1 MRIRLIRVSRFWII
15 LKRIIFQ
22 QKQNMKNLLSVLFLL
37 LAFPLLIL
45 AQKPFNV
52 VIISDGQAAEQTVL
66 EQSIKAEIKALL
78 GTSYDVNFTEI
89 FTDGDIE
96 KAKKEVQTIY
106 QQQTADVLIGT
117 GIVTSRLLANQKNYP
132 LPTIAAINLNNQS
145 SDNHSGISNYTFIQS
160 PFDIKK
166 DLETLVEISKG
177 KKITVLVSPILE
189 TLDFDFKNYLST
201 LTDAALEI
209 VALNDNPQ
217 ITLNAIGE
225 NTNAVYLM
233 SPLARYS
240 ATQTKDLLD
249 GITAKK
255 LPCFSLLDNPT
266 LNYGGYATYSS
277 SENLQKIQRRIA
289 LDIAKIAEGKNP
301 KDFPTKIETFT
312 KQLIINMET
321 VNKTGVYPSWDIL
334 GRATLININKADT
347 DRKISLKSAIAE
359 GLENN
364 LEYKVAKHQTEI
376 VGKDVALAK
385 SNYLPQLEASTMG
398 LFLDE
403 NTVNSSFGT
412 KGTFNWT
419 ATASAS
425 QLILS
430 EPALANITI
439 QKLLLDRQQSVE
451 EQSKLDVILDVAVSY
466 FNYRQVLALTE
477 LQNENVNVK
486 SKNLNIAINKEKVGY
501 SGASDVYRWET
512 ELALAKVD
520 YNAAN
525 AQLKSVQYQLNQIL
539 NRSVK
544 EDFIIADDDFTKN
557 IAAIF
562 DERFLELI
570 SNQSD
575 FRQFADFM
583 VLEAMKNLPEIQQ
596 IDLAIKSQERLLQS
610 NKRAFYM
617 PTIAAVADYNYP
629 ISVVNAGEPLSI
641 PGVIELSPDP
651 FPSWNA
657 AIVVQI
663 PIFSGGSRKHQAQKT
678 EIGLYQLQDQ
688 QADVRNKLELQIRAN
703 MERLNMSYNN
713 LKLSRTAADAAKK
726 NVAIVENLYR
736 EGQVNVTTLVDAQN
750 ALLGAEINAT
760 NTTYQFMIDFF
771 AFERSTGNYMSLETE
786 TQRSELLQRFIQ
798 FKK

>member
-1 MRIRLIRVSRFWII
+1 
-15 LKRIIFQ
+15 
-22 QKQNMKNLLSVLFLL
+22 MKNTTLIPFFLL
-37 LAFPLLIL
+37 LFPFLTF

-52 VIISDGQAAEQTVL
+52 VIISDGQSATQNVM
-66 EQSIKAEIKALL
+66 EQSIKAEITALL

-89 FTDGDIE
+89 FTNGDIE
-96 KAKKEVQTIY
+96 KAKKEVATVY
-106 QQQTADVLIGT
+106 QQHTANVLIGT
-117 GIVTSRLLANQKNYP
+117 GIITSRLLANQKKYP

-145 SDNHSGISNYTFIQS
+145 SDNRSGIFNYTFIQS

-177 KKITVLVSPILE
+177 KKITVLVAPTLE
-189 TLDFDFKNYLST
+189 TLRFDFNNYLST
-201 LTDAALEI
+201 LTDAELEI

-217 ITLNAIGE
+217 ITLNAIGN
-225 NTNAVYLM
+225 NTDAVYLM
-233 SPLARYS
+233 SPLVRYS
-240 ATQTKDLLD
+240 ATQTKELLD
-249 GITAKK
+249 GIITKK

-277 SENLQKIQRRIA
+277 RENLQKIQRRIA
-289 LDIAKIAEGKNP
+289 LNVAKIAEGKNA

-312 KQLIINMET
+312 NQLIINMET

-334 GRATLININKADT
+334 GKATLININKVDT
-347 DRKISLKSAIAE
+347 DRKISLKSVIAE

-364 LEYKVAKHQTEI
+364 LDYKVAKHQTAIAGKEI
-376 VGKDVALAK
+376 SLAK
-385 SNYLPQLEASTMG
+385 SNYLPQIEVSTMG

-403 NTVNSSFGT
+403 NTVNGSFGT
-412 KGTFNWT
+412 KGTFNWS
-419 ATASAS
+419 AAASAS

-439 QKLLLDRQQSVE
+439 QKLLLERQQSAE
-451 EQSKLDVILDVAVSY
+451 QQSKLDVILDVAVSY

-477 LQNENVNVK
+477 LRNENVNVK

-525 AQLKSVQYQLNQIL
+525 AQLKSAQYQLNQIL

-544 EDFIIADDDFTKN
+544 EDFIIADDDFTN
-557 IAAIF
+557 NMAAVF
-562 DERFLELI
+562 DKRFLELI
-570 SNQSD
+570 SNQND
-575 FRQFADFM
+575 FQQFADFM
-583 VLEAMKNLPEIQQ
+583 VSEAMKNLPEIQQ
-596 IDLAIKSQERLLQS
+596 INLAIKAQERLLKS
-610 NKRAFYM
+610 NKRAFYT

-641 PGVIELSPDP
+641 PGIIELNPDP

-657 AIVVQI
+657 AVVVQI

-703 MERLNMSYNN
+703 MERMNMSYNN
-713 LKLSRTAADAAKK
+713 LKLSRTAADAAQK

-736 EGQVNVTTLVDAQN
+736 EGQVNVTILVDAQN

-760 NTTYQFMIDFF
+760 NAVYQFMIDFF
-771 AFERSTGNYMSLETE
+771 AFERSTGNYMSLATE

>member
-1 MRIRLIRVSRFWII
+1 
-15 LKRIIFQ
+15 
-22 QKQNMKNLLSVLFLL
+22 MKTLLSVLFFLL
-37 LAFPLLIL
+37 TFPFLAM
-45 AQKPFNV
+45 AQKPFYV
-52 VIISDGQAAEQTVL
+52 VIVSDGQSATQNIL

-89 FTDGDIE
+89 STNGDIK
-96 KAKKEVQTIY
+96 KAKKEVETVY
-106 QQQTADVLIGT
+106 QQQTANVLIGT
-117 GIVTSRLLANQKNYP
+117 GIVTSRLLATQKSYP

-145 SDNHSGISNYTFIQS
+145 SDNRSAISNYTFIQS

-166 DLETLVEISKG
+166 DLETLVKISKG
-177 KKITVLVSPILE
+177 KKITVLVAPTLE
-189 TLDFDFKNYLST
+189 TLGFDFNNYLST
-201 LTDAALEI
+201 LTDAKLEI
-209 VALNDNPQ
+209 IALNDNPQ
-217 ITLNAIGE
+217 ITLNAIDN

-240 ATQTKDLLD
+240 AAETKELLD
-249 GITAKK
+249 GIIAKK

-266 LNYGGYATYSS
+266 INYSGYATYSS
-277 SENLQKIQRRIA
+277 RENLQKIQRRIA
-289 LDIAKIAEGKNP
+289 LNVAKIAEGKNA
-301 KDFPTKIETFT
+301 KDFPTEIETFT
-312 KQLIINMET
+312 NQLIINMET

-334 GRATLININKADT
+334 GKATLININKVDT

-376 VGKDVALAK
+376 VGKDVSLAR
-385 SNYLPQLEASTMG
+385 SNYLPQLEVSTMG

-403 NTVNSSFGT
+403 NTVNGSFGT

-439 QKLLLDRQQSVE
+439 QKLLLERQQSAE
-451 EQSKLDVILDVAVSY
+451 QQSKLDVILDVAVSY

-477 LQNENVNVK
+477 LRNENVNVK

-525 AQLKSVQYQLNQIL
+525 AQLKSAQYQLNQIL

-544 EDFIIADDDFTKN
+544 EDFIIADDDFTN
-557 IAAIF
+557 NMAAVF

-570 SNQSD
+570 SNQND
-575 FRQFADFM
+575 FQQFADFM
-583 VLEAMKNLPEIQQ
+583 VSEAMKNLPEIQQ
-596 IDLAIKSQERLLQS
+596 INLAIKAQERLLQS
-610 NKRAFYM
+610 NKRAFYT

-641 PGVIELSPDP
+641 PGIIELNPDP

-657 AIVVQI
+657 AVVVQI

-688 QADVRNKLELQIRAN
+688 QSDIRNKLELQIRAN
-703 MERLNMSYNN
+703 MERMNMSYNN
-713 LKLSRTAADAAKK
+713 LKLSRTAADAAQK
-726 NVAIVENLYR
+726 NVEIVQNLYN
-736 EGQVNVTTLVDAQN
+736 EGQVNVTILVDAQN

-760 NTTYQFMIDFF
+760 NAVYQFMIDFF
-771 AFERSTGNYMSLETE
+771 AFERSTGNYLSLATK